1 MIKNK
6 FQNYNDGI
14 LLFGHYI
21 DTYDTNGNAMEEKE
35 FIKKGKLFFSLT
47 SIREQDR
54 YNYDTDKIKIT
65 LKLKVKYNPVLKSNY
80 IIKIDNKLYKI
91 LHLDRDSKKENLYVY
106 LSDYKDN
113 MSKHID
119 ILIREKAASVL
130 EDDKF
135 ILFKK
140 VWGNTESSN
149 EKERVFT
156 IRYLNTLDIGV
167 NSLKSYRIGFNNK
180 IYKINSIIN
189 KNADN
194 LLLEIKGELL

>member
-1 MIKNK
+1 MKKIK
-6 FQNYNDGI
+6 FQNYNDG
-14 LLFGHYI
+14 LLLMGNYI

-156 IRYLNTLDIGV
+156 IRYLKALDIGV
-167 NSLKSYRIGFNNK
+167 NSLKSYRISFNNK

>member
-1 MIKNK
+1 MLKNK

-14 LLFGHYI
+14 LLFGNYI

-35 FIKKGKLFFSLT
+35 FNKKGKLFFSLT

-91 LHLDRDSKKENLYVY
+91 LHLDRDFKKENLYVY

-156 IRYLNTLDIGV
+156 IRYLNTLDIGT

>member
-1 MIKNK
+1 MKKIK
-6 FQNYNDGI
+6 FQNYNDG
-14 LLFGHYI
+14 LLLMGNYI
-21 DTYDTNGNAMEEKE
+21 DTYDYKGNAMEEKE

-65 LKLKVKYNPVLKSNY
+65 LKLKVKYNPVLKSSY

-119 ILIREKAASVL
+119 ILIREKAASTL

-156 IRYLNTLDIGV
+156 IRYLNTLDIGT

>member
-1 MIKNK
+1 MLKNK

-14 LLFGHYI
+14 LLFGNYI

-35 FIKKGKLFFSLT
+35 FIRKGKLFFSLT

-91 LHLDRDSKKENLYVY
+91 LHLDRDFKKENLYVY
-106 LSDYKDN
+106 FSDYKDN

-119 ILIREKAASVL
+119 ILIREKSASVL

-156 IRYLNTLDIGV
+156 IRYLNTLDIGT

>member
-6 FQNYNDGI
+6 FQNYSDGI
-14 LLFGHYI
+14 LLFGNYI

-156 IRYLNTLDIGV
+156 IRYLNILDIGT

>member
-1 MIKNK
+1 MLKNK

-14 LLFGHYI
+14 LLFGNYI

-35 FIKKGKLFFSLT
+35 FIRKGKLFFSLT

-91 LHLDRDSKKENLYVY
+91 LHLDRDFKKENLYVY

-156 IRYLNTLDIGV
+156 IRYLNTLDIGT

>member
-1 MIKNK
+1 MKKIK
-6 FQNYNDGI
+6 FQNYNDG
-14 LLFGHYI
+14 LLLMGNYI
-21 DTYDTNGNAMEEKE
+21 DTYDNKGNAMEEKE

-156 IRYLNTLDIGV
+156 IRYLNTLDIGT
-167 NSLKSYRIGFNNK
+167 NSLKSYRISFNNK